1 MRKIGVIGFGG
12 RLGDLIQNVL
22 LELGM
27 DVKIAAVADTDLTAV
42 RGRLRHPGLTA
53 DGIRFYTDAR
63 EMLDNEEL
71 DGCMIGTRCNTHT
84 SYAVEVLRRNI
95 PLFLGLGLGSVL
107 FFTVCYFKSI
117 EMLPLSIAAILLYTS
132 PIWVTLMSVLFFK
145 ERLTL
150 RRVAALVLAFGVC
163 VLVSGLGGGG
173 LTPLGL
179 LIGLCSGI
187 GYGLYSILGSV
198 ALRKYEPLTVTTYAF
213 LFSAAGSWF
222 ICRPAEML
230 SIASSLPPLS
240 FALDVLSIA
249 VVTAVAPYLLYTLGL
264 KNTPA
269 SKAAIM
275 ATVEPLVAT
284 VLGIVVFS
292 EPLTPAAAAGIILI
306 LAAIVLLNAHRK
318 E

>member
-1 MRKIGVIGFGG
+1 MVEFTEQKKAQVNDMKNNSARSAMLILLAGALWGTMGIFVRRFYSFGFDAMQVASMRLTAGAVIFIIVLALRGG
-12 RLGDLIQNVL
+12 RGF
-22 LELGM
+22 
-27 DVKIAAVADTDLTAV
+27 KIAV
-42 RGRLRHPGLTA
+42 R
-53 DGIRFYTDAR
+53 D
-63 EMLDNEEL
+63 
-71 DGCMIGTRCNTHT
+71 
-84 SYAVEVLRRNI
+84 I

-150 RRVAALVLAFGVC
+150 RRVAALVLAFGGC

-249 VVTAVAPYLLYTLGL
+249 VVTAVAQYLLYTLGL

-306 LAAIVLLNAHRK
+306 LAAIVLLNARGK
-318 E
+318 K

>member
-1 MRKIGVIGFGG
+1 MQYIAIHGGLNINMKNNSARSALLILLAGALWGTMGIFVRRFNSFGFDAMQVASLRLTAGAVIFIIALALRGGKGF
-12 RLGDLIQNVL
+12 
-22 LELGM
+22 
-27 DVKIAAVADTDLTAV
+27 KIAARD
-42 RGRLRHPGLTA
+42 
-53 DGIRFYTDAR
+53 
-63 EMLDNEEL
+63 
-71 DGCMIGTRCNTHT
+71 
-84 SYAVEVLRRNI
+84 I

-150 RRVAALVLAFGVC
+150 RRAAALALAFGGC

-213 LFSAAGSWF
+213 LFSAAGSWL

-230 SIASSLPPLS
+230 SIAVSLPLG
-240 FALDVLSIA
+240 FALDVLGIA

-275 ATVEPLVAT
+275 ATIEPLVAT
-284 VLGIVVFS
+284 VLGIAVFS
-292 EPLTPAAAAGIILI
+292 EPLTPVAAAGIVLI
-306 LAAIVLLNAHRK
+306 LSAIVLLNARGN

>member
-1 MRKIGVIGFGG
+1 MVEFTEQKKAQVNDMKNNSARSALLILLAGALWGTMGIFVRRFYSFGFDAMQVASMRLTAGAVIFIIVLALRGGKGF
-12 RLGDLIQNVL
+12 
-22 LELGM
+22 
-27 DVKIAAVADTDLTAV
+27 KIAV
-42 RGRLRHPGLTA
+42 
-53 DGIRFYTDAR
+53 
-63 EMLDNEEL
+63 
-71 DGCMIGTRCNTHT
+71 
-84 SYAVEVLRRNI
+84 RNI
-95 PLFLGLGLGSVL
+95 PLFLGLGLG
-107 FFTVCYFKSI
+107 
-117 EMLPLSIAAILLYTS
+117 
-132 PIWVTLMSVLFFK
+132 SVLFFK

-150 RRVAALVLAFGVC
+150 RRVAALVLAFGGC

-306 LAAIVLLNAHRK
+306 LAAIVLLNAHGK
-318 E
+318 K

>member
-1 MRKIGVIGFGG
+1 MVEFTEQKKAQVNNMKNNSARSALLILLAGALWGTMGIFVRRFNSFGFDAMQVASLRLTAGAVIFIIALALRGGGGF
-12 RLGDLIQNVL
+12 
-22 LELGM
+22 
-27 DVKIAAVADTDLTAV
+27 KIAARD
-42 RGRLRHPGLTA
+42 
-53 DGIRFYTDAR
+53 
-63 EMLDNEEL
+63 
-71 DGCMIGTRCNTHT
+71 
-84 SYAVEVLRRNI
+84 I

-107 FFTVCYFKSI
+107 FFTVCYFKAI
-117 EMLPLSIAAILLYTS
+117 ELMPLSIAAILLYTS

-150 RRVAALVLAFGVC
+150 RRVAALALAFGGC

-187 GYGLYSILGSV
+187 GYGLYSILGTV

-213 LFSAAGSWF
+213 LFSAAGSWL

-230 SIASSLPPLS
+230 SIVSSLVSSLPPLG
-240 FALDVLSIA
+240 FALDVLGIA

-292 EPLTPAAAAGIILI
+292 EPLTPVAAAGIVLI
-306 LAAIVLLNAHRK
+306 LSAIVLLNARGK

>member
-1 MRKIGVIGFGG
+1 MVEFTEQKKAQVNDMKNNSARSALLILLAGALWGTMGIFVRRFYSFGFDAMQVASMRLTAGAVIFIIALALRGGKGF
-12 RLGDLIQNVL
+12 
-22 LELGM
+22 
-27 DVKIAAVADTDLTAV
+27 KIAV
-42 RGRLRHPGLTA
+42 R
-53 DGIRFYTDAR
+53 D
-63 EMLDNEEL
+63 
-71 DGCMIGTRCNTHT
+71 
-84 SYAVEVLRRNI
+84 I

-150 RRVAALVLAFGVC
+150 RRVAALVLAFGGC

-198 ALRKYEPLTVTTYAF
+198 ALRKYEPLTVTTNAF
-213 LFSAAGSWF
+213 LFSAADSWF

-230 SIASSLPPLS
+230 SIASSLLPLS

-306 LAAIVLLNAHRK
+306 LAAIVLLNAHGK
-318 E
+318 K

>member
-1 MRKIGVIGFGG
+1 MKNNSARSALLILLAGALWGTMGIFVRRFNSFGFDAMQVASLRLTAGAVIFIIALALRGGKGF
-12 RLGDLIQNVL
+12 
-22 LELGM
+22 
-27 DVKIAAVADTDLTAV
+27 KIAV
-42 RGRLRHPGLTA
+42 R
-53 DGIRFYTDAR
+53 D
-63 EMLDNEEL
+63 
-71 DGCMIGTRCNTHT
+71 
-84 SYAVEVLRRNI
+84 I

-117 EMLPLSIAAILLYTS
+117 EMLPLILLYTS

-150 RRVAALVLAFGVC
+150 RRVAALALAFGGC
-163 VLVSGLGGGG
+163 VLVSGLGGEG

-230 SIASSLPPLS
+230 SIAASLPPLG
-240 FALDVLSIA
+240 FALDVLGIA

-275 ATVEPLVAT
+275 ATIEPLVAT
-284 VLGIVVFS
+284 VLGIAVFS
-292 EPLTPAAAAGIILI
+292 EPLTPVAAAGIVLI
-306 LAAIVLLNAHRK
+306 LSAIVLLNARGK

>member
-1 MRKIGVIGFGG
+1 
-12 RLGDLIQNVL
+12 
-22 LELGM
+22 
-27 DVKIAAVADTDLTAV
+27 
-42 RGRLRHPGLTA
+42 
-53 DGIRFYTDAR
+53 
-63 EMLDNEEL
+63 
-71 DGCMIGTRCNTHT
+71 
-84 SYAVEVLRRNI
+84 
-95 PLFLGLGLGSVL
+95 
-107 FFTVCYFKSI
+107 
-117 EMLPLSIAAILLYTS
+117 
-132 PIWVTLMSVLFFK
+132 MSVLFFK

-150 RRVAALVLAFGVC
+150 RRVAALALAFGGC
-163 VLVSGLGGGG
+163 VLVSGLGGEG

-230 SIASSLPPLS
+230 SIAASLPPLG
-240 FALDVLSIA
+240 FALDVLGIA

-275 ATVEPLVAT
+275 ATIEPLVAT
-284 VLGIVVFS
+284 VLGIAVFS
-292 EPLTPAAAAGIILI
+292 EPLTPVAAAGIVLI
-306 LAAIVLLNAHRK
+306 LSAIVLLNARGK

>member
-1 MRKIGVIGFGG
+1 MSWLRDLWCFLGTGIGSM
-12 RLGDLIQNVL
+12 L
-22 LELGM
+22 LFS
-27 DVKIAAVADTDLTAV
+27 V
-42 RGRLRHPGLTA
+42 
-53 DGIRFYTDAR
+53 FY
-63 EMLDNEEL
+63 
-71 DGCMIGTRCNTHT
+71 
-84 SYAVEVLRRNI
+84 
-95 PLFLGLGLGSVL
+95 FLGLPSTSLAVATVL
-107 FFTVCYFKSI
+107 VYTAPSFV
-117 EMLPLSIAAILLYTS
+117 MLLSL
-132 PIWVTLMSVLFFK
+132 WLFQ
-145 ERLTL
+145 ERLT
-150 RRVAALVLAFGVC
+150 VKKLVSLGLAFGGC
-163 VLVSGLGGGG
+163 VLVSGLGGEG

-275 ATVEPLVAT
+275 ATIEPLVAT
-284 VLGIVVFS
+284 VLGIAVFS
-292 EPLTPAAAAGIILI
+292 EPLTPVAAAGIVLI
-306 LAAIVLLNAHRK
+306 LSAIVLLNARGK

>member
-1 MRKIGVIGFGG
+1 MPYGGAVIFIIVLALRGGKGF
-12 RLGDLIQNVL
+12 
-22 LELGM
+22 
-27 DVKIAAVADTDLTAV
+27 KIAV
-42 RGRLRHPGLTA
+42 
-53 DGIRFYTDAR
+53 
-63 EMLDNEEL
+63 
-71 DGCMIGTRCNTHT
+71 
-84 SYAVEVLRRNI
+84 RNI

-150 RRVAALVLAFGVC
+150 RRVAALVLAFGGC

-292 EPLTPAAAAGIILI
+292 EPLYTCCGSRYHTDTRGDSPAQRAQKRIDITRSSGIMQKRYPEDLFRVIF
-306 LAAIVLLNAHRK
+306 AIYSVCLQYQSTK
-318 E
+318 

>member
-1 MRKIGVIGFGG
+1 MKKHALCALGAACLWGLIGLFTRNLSALGFAS
-12 RLGDLIQNVL
+12 GDTLIVRC
-22 LELGM
+22 
-27 DVKIAAVADTDLTAV
+27 AVAAALFGLLLLV
-42 RGRLRHPGLTA
+42 RERKGFRIRLRDLW
-53 DGIRFYTDAR
+53 
-63 EMLDNEEL
+63 
-71 DGCMIGTRCNTHT
+71 C
-84 SYAVEVLRRNI
+84 
-95 PLFLGLGLGSVL
+95 FLGSGICSLL
-107 FFTVCYFKSI
+107 FFTFCYFQAI
-117 EMLPLSIAAILLYTS
+117 ERMEMSVAAILLYTS

-150 RRVAALVLAFGVC
+150 RRVAALVLAFGGC

>member
-1 MRKIGVIGFGG
+1 MKNNSARSAVLILLAGALWGTMGIFVRRFNSFGFDAMQVASLRLTAGAVIFIIALVLRGG
-12 RLGDLIQNVL
+12 RGFR
-22 LELGM
+22 
-27 DVKIAAVADTDLTAV
+27 IAARD
-42 RGRLRHPGLTA
+42 
-53 DGIRFYTDAR
+53 
-63 EMLDNEEL
+63 
-71 DGCMIGTRCNTHT
+71 
-84 SYAVEVLRRNI
+84 I

-117 EMLPLSIAAILLYTS
+117 EMMPLSIAAILLYTS

-150 RRVAALVLAFGVC
+150 RRIAALILAFGGC
-163 VLVSGLGGGG
+163 VLVSGLGGEG
-173 LTPLGL
+173 LTP

-230 SIASSLPPLS
+230 SIAASLPTLG
-240 FALDVLSIA
+240 FALDVLGIA

-264 KNTPA
+264 KNTLA

-275 ATVEPLVAT
+275 ATIEPLVAT

-292 EPLTPAAAAGIILI
+292 EPLTLAAAAGIVLI
-306 LAAIVLLNAHRK
+306 LAAIVLLNARGK

>member
-1 MRKIGVIGFGG
+1 MVEFTEQKKAQVNDMKNNSARSALLILLAGALWGTMGIFVRRFYSFGFDAMQVASMRLTAGAVIFIIVLALRGGKGF
-12 RLGDLIQNVL
+12 
-22 LELGM
+22 
-27 DVKIAAVADTDLTAV
+27 KIAV
-42 RGRLRHPGLTA
+42 
-53 DGIRFYTDAR
+53 
-63 EMLDNEEL
+63 
-71 DGCMIGTRCNTHT
+71 
-84 SYAVEVLRRNI
+84 RNI

-150 RRVAALVLAFGVC
+150 RRVAALVLAFGGC
-163 VLVSGLGGGG
+163 GLGSGLGGGG

-179 LIGLCSGI
+179 LIGLCS
-187 GYGLYSILGSV
+187 GLYSILGSV

-230 SIASSLPPLS
+230 SIAVSLPPLG